1 MDLWQQPRS
10 CAAYPR
16 TPPASDDDGAG
27 GLQSFRHAM
36 DPPDAGTDPTNR
48 SAIHLRSLERATH
61 ICAATM
67 QSERKDLPEIL

>member
-1 MDLWQQPRS
+1 
-10 CAAYPR
+10 
-16 TPPASDDDGAG
+16 
-27 GLQSFRHAM
+27 M